1 MQEFD
6 DDLLEPYPVDG
17 SLVPLIRLTRGGPP
31 HVAVKVGDKAY
42 HYDRSYPFKGQGAVL
57 PRYLREQLAA
67 GKQPLLIERA
77 DRFYVYLAD

>member
-1 MQEFD
+1 MLELAD
-6 DDLLEPYPVDG
+6 DQLEPFPVDAF
-17 SLVPLIRLTRGGPP
+17 LVPLLRLTRGGPP
-31 HVAVKVGDKAY
+31 PVQVRVGGRTY

-67 GKQPLLIERA
+67 GKQPLLIERP